1 MHNHAPYVL
10 LAFCSA
16 LWPACLDQHTRGC
29 GAYRE
34 DGGPWGYPVSA
45 GAIFLP
51 VLVGLLR

>member
-1 MHNHAPYVL
+1 MQT
-10 LAFCSA
+10 SK
-16 LWPACLDQHTRGC
+16 
-29 GAYRE
+29 

>member
-45 GAIFLP
+45 GAILFLI
-51 VLVGLLR
+51 LVGSIR